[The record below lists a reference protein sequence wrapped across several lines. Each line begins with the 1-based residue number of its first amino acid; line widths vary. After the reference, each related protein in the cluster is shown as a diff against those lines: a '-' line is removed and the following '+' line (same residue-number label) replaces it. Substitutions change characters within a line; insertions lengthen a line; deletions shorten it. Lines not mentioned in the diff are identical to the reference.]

1 MNINI
6 LEDAAGQVAW
16 NLFSMKYPEVD
27 ATTLEKSDKRL
38 QECINDSIFVINNF
52 MRISADLAEREL
64 KSTEEDGN

>member
-16 NLFSMKYPEVD
+16 NLFSMKYPEID
-27 ATTLEKSDKRL
+27 PTTLEKSDKRL
-38 QECINDSIFVINNF
+38 QDCINDTIFVINNF
-52 MRISADLAEREL
+52 MRISADIAEREL

>member
-16 NLFSMKYPEVD
+16 NLFSIKYPEID
-27 ATTLEKSDKRL
+27 PATLEKSDKRL
-38 QECINDSIFVINNF
+38 QDCINDTIFVINNF
-52 MRISADLAEREL
+52 MRISADIAEREL

>member
-1 MNINI
+1 MNISI

-27 ATTLEKSDKRL
+27 ATTLEKNDKRL

-52 MRISADLAEREL
+52 MRISADLAQKEL
-64 KSTEEDGN
+64 QIVEEDGS